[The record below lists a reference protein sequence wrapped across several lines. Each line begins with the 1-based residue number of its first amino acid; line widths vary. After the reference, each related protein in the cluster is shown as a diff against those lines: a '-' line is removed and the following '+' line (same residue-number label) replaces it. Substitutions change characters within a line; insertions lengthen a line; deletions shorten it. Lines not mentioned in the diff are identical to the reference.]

1 MNRPLFERLGRAALV
16 VSAGVLLSRILGMVR
31 EIFLADLIGANAN
44 GDAYRVAFIIPD
56 FLNYLLAG
64 GYLAIT
70 FIPILSRFFTQ
81 DDEAGAWRAFMAV
94 ARPVGLA
101 MVGLVLIG
109 MAVAEP
115 VIDAVTGLNP
125 EQVNEAVRLTRIVLP
140 AQVFFVVGTLL
151 MAVQYARERFLLP
164 TLAPIVYNLAIV
176 VGGVLFTDRNDPT
189 ADGFAWGVLAGAI
202 VGNFLIQLYGAYRVG
217 LRLPRGVPLNSPLL
231 REYLVLALPLMIG
244 QSLVLLDESLARIFG
259 TQLGE
264 GPASQLGFAR
274 QTMLVPIGVIAQ
286 AAGVAAY
293 PYLSRLAEEGKLA
306 ELTTTLARALKYVIV
321 FSLLA
326 MSAMLALSVP
336 IIKVLFER
344 GLFDSA
350 DTVASAG
357 ALVFYAIGIP
367 FWGVQQL
374 LARGF
379 YARRQMWAPV
389 VIGSFATVLALPI
402 YFILKELM
410 EVEGIALASTI
421 SIALYTVVLAVVW
434 LNRTSTSVL
443 PGFAKTTGRALGP
456 TVAAGLAAW
465 GVAWVIGEGATG
477 FGGSALQLLLG
488 GTAALVTFFGLA
500 AFLGTTRSISES

>member
-44 GDAYRVAFIIPD
+44 GDVYRVAFIIPD

-70 FIPILSRFFTQ
+70 FIPILSRFFAQ

-101 MVGLVLIG
+101 MVVLVLIG

-115 VIDAVTGLNP
+115 VIDALTGLSP
-125 EQVNEAVRLTRIVLP
+125 AQVDETVRLTRIVLP

-151 MAVQYARERFLLP
+151 MAVQYAREQFVLP

-176 VGGVLFTDRNDPT
+176 LGGVLLTDRSDPT

-202 VGNFLIQLYGAYRVG
+202 IGNFLIQLYGAYRVG
-217 LRLPRGVPLNSPLL
+217 LRLPRGVPFTSPLL
-231 REYLVLALPLMIG
+231 REYLFLAIPLMIG
-244 QSLVLLDESLARIFG
+244 QSLVLLDESFGRIFG

-293 PYLSRLAEEGKLA
+293 PYLSRLAEEGKLT
-306 ELTTTLARALKYVIV
+306 ELAATLARAIKYVLV

-326 MSAMLALSVP
+326 MVTLLALSVP
-336 IIKVLFER
+336 IVKVLFER
-344 GLFDSA
+344 GLFDST

-374 LARGF
+374 IARGF
-379 YARRQMWAPV
+379 YARRQMWIPV
-389 VIGSFATVLALPI
+389 LVGTAATVLAFPI
-402 YFILKELM
+402 YIILKELM
-410 EVEGIALASTI
+410 EVRGIALASTI
-421 SIALYTVVLAVVW
+421 SIALYTIVLAVIW
-434 LNRTSTSVL
+434 LHRTTTSVL
-443 PGFAKTTGRALGP
+443 PEVAQTVSRAIVP
-456 TVAAGLAAW
+456 AAAAGLAAW
-465 GVAWVIGEGATG
+465 GVAWAIGQSATG
-477 FGGSALQLLLG
+477 SGGAALQLVLGGSAS
-488 GTAALVTFFGLA
+488 LVVFFGLA
-500 AFLGTTRSISES
+500 GFLGTTRSIAES

>member
-1 MNRPLFERLGRAALV
+1 M
-16 VSAGVLLSRILGMVR
+16 VSGGVLLSRILGMVR
-31 EIFLADLIGANAN
+31 EIFLADLVGANAN
-44 GDAYRVAFIIPD
+44 GDVYRVAFIIPD

-70 FIPILSRFFTQ
+70 FIPILSRFFAQ

-101 MVGLVLIG
+101 MVVLVGIA

-115 VIDAVTGLNP
+115 VIDAITGLNDA
-125 EQVNEAVRLTRIVLP
+125 QVDEAVRLTRIVLP

-151 MAVQYARERFLLP
+151 MAVQYAREQFLLP

-176 VGGVLFTDRNDPT
+176 AGGVLLTDRNDPT

-202 VGNFLIQLYGAYRVG
+202 VGNFLIQVYGAYHVG
-217 LRLPRGVPLNSPLL
+217 LRLPRGVPFASPLL
-231 REYLVLALPLMIG
+231 REYLFLALPLMIG

-293 PYLSRLAEEGKLA
+293 PYLARLAEEGKLA
-306 ELTTTLARALKYVIV
+306 ELTTTLARAIKYVIV
-321 FSLLA
+321 FSMLA
-326 MSAMLALSVP
+326 TAALLALSVP
-336 IIKVLFER
+336 TIRVLFER

-357 ALVFYAIGIP
+357 ALVFYALAIP
-367 FWGVQQL
+367 FWGVHQL

-379 YARRQMWAPV
+379 YARRQMWTPV
-389 VIGSFATVLALPI
+389 LVGTAATALALPI
-402 YFILKELM
+402 YIIFKELM
-410 EVEGIALASTI
+410 EVRGIALASTI
-421 SIALYTVVLAVVW
+421 SIGVYTLVLAVIW
-434 LNRTSTSVL
+434 LDRTSTSVL
-443 PGFAKTTGRALGP
+443 AGITQTTARALIP
-456 TVAAGLAAW
+456 ATAAGLAAW
-465 GVAWVIGEGATG
+465 GVASAINQGVTG
-477 FGGSALQLLLG
+477 FGGSILQVIAG
-488 GTAALVTFFGLA
+488 GAAALAAFFGLA
-500 AFLGTTRSISES
+500 GYLGTTRSIAES